1 MLLFSTM
8 EKLALMLLSQYKV
21 YYQQI
26 RSGRGVIFATEK
38 TESWQS
44 VSRIGN
50 RNGKTYLEKINK

>member
-38 TESWQS
+38 TESWQP

-50 RNGKTYLEKINK
+50 RNGKTYLEKNK